1 MSGKFLSQVVD
12 KPTRVNN
19 ILDLVLT
26 NRSQY
31 VADIDLESTKTRLS
45 DHNIVCVQLAFD
57 ARSNTPKEHQPKPV
71 EDGTF
76 FGLNFVKADMDSIVR
91 ELDSVDW
98 EALKNTCPED
108 DSGAVFAELIRLK
121 KLEVCTLY
129 TPKKSQPTV
138 PPIRSV
144 EAEEF

>member
-1 MSGKFLSQVVD
+1 MSGNFLSQVVD

-26 NRSQY
+26 NRPQY
-31 VADIDLESTKTRLS
+31 VADIESTKTRLS
-45 DHNIVCVQLAFD
+45 DYNFVY
-57 ARSNTPKEHQPKPV
+57 NTPKGHKPKPV

-76 FGLNFVKADMDSIVR
+76 FGLYLFKADMDSIVR

-121 KLEVCTLY
+121 TLEVCTLY
-129 TPKKSQPTV
+129 TPKKWETKKTKKQAKSLKQV
-138 PPIRSV
+138 HSH
-144 EAEEF
+144 